1 VSGASVSLVG
11 TSDSGDPINL
21 KVTTDPNGGF
31 TFDKSQIKAN
41 YLYTIDVQKDK
52 FIGRIEKLSTIG
64 YNTSTNFARE
74 IFIIPIPDPMTKGGS
89 IEMPEVRYDLGKA
102 ELQVNSTVNSKD
114 SLNYLYDILVAN
126 PKLVIQ
132 LESHTDARD
141 SDENN
146 LKLSQARSQSCVDYL
161 VKEKGVDPN
170 RIIAKGMGETEP
182 RILKRDYTPFRKGD
196 ELTEDYIKA
205 LASKDLQEKAHQ
217 LNRRTMFRVIRTD
230 YVPSK

>member
-1 VSGASVSLVG
+1 MNA
-11 TSDSGDPINL
+11 
-21 KVTTDPNGGF
+21 
-31 TFDKSQIKAN
+31 
-41 YLYTIDVQKDK
+41 
-52 FIGRIEKLSTIG
+52 
-64 YNTSTNFARE
+64 
-74 IFIIPIPDPMTKGGS
+74 
-89 IEMPEVRYDLGKA
+89 
-102 ELQVNSTVNSKD
+102 TVNSKD

-161 VKEKGVDPN
+161 VKEKGVDVN
-170 RIIAKGMGETEP
+170 RIMAKGMGESEP
-182 RILKRDYTPFRKGD
+182 RILKRDFAPFKKGD

-230 YVPSK
+230 YVPAK